1 MITHTIQTIHKILW
15 QLRRCS
21 SENGPRRSSKYACN
35 LLLFSVSSLVLLA
48 KKFHMMF
55 LFLETQDYVD
65 WESQIEAWQS
75 PILSDTTLPDW

>member
-1 MITHTIQTIHKILW
+1 
-15 QLRRCS
+15 
-21 SENGPRRSSKYACN
+21 
-35 LLLFSVSSLVLLA
+35 
-48 KKFHMMF
+48 MMF